1 MKPRHQDDY
10 VIERY
15 LQDEKTMILLF
26 AQWCVNN
33 DLDPLEL
40 YEKAYPDQPK
50 NKALV
55 EALNHTVDKG
65 EAGSIAKESVI
76 SLLEMFGN
84 VDLAFQV
91 TQWKKSMVLNG
102 KKDKEAGG

>member
-1 MKPRHQDDY
+1 MKSRHQDDY

-91 TQWKKSMVLNG
+91 AQVEEKHGAERQKG
-102 KKDKEAGG
+102 